1 MKYRALAY
9 NKAED
14 RFYYVYGLPSY
25 GFDTEEIGEM
35 GTPDGDFTEINPATL
50 GRGTG
55 YTDIT
60 GTEIFTG
67 DITELEV
74 DGEKRRFTVIETTVD
89 PDLTVRP

>member
-1 MKYRALAY
+1 MYSIYKNYI
-9 NKAED
+9 KH
-14 RFYYVYGLPSY
+14 YGLPSY

-67 DITELEV
+67 DITELE
-74 DGEKRRFTVIETTVD
+74 DNK
-89 PDLTVRP
+89 

>member
-35 GTPDGDFTEINPATL
+35 GTPQPLAGGPAT
-50 GRGTG
+50 RT
-55 YTDIT
+55 
-60 GTEIFTG
+60 
-67 DITELEV
+67 
-74 DGEKRRFTVIETTVD
+74 K
-89 PDLTVRP
+89 